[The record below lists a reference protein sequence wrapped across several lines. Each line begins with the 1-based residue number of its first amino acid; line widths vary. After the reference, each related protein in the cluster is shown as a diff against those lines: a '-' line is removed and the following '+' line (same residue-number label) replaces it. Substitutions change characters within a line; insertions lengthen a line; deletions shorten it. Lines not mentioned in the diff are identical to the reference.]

1 MSRSNTKLASNKSS
15 TSNIQK
21 DMIKSSDPHKITE
34 DDEEEEI
41 SARARKKKISRKAQK
56 NKKISFK
63 RSTDSDYDNEV
74 PGTASVSLSEADASV
89 NSRAKV

>member
-21 DMIKSSDPHKITE
+21 DMKKSSDPHKITE

-41 SARARKKKISRKAQK
+41 SARARKKKISRKA
-56 NKKISFK
+56 
-63 RSTDSDYDNEV
+63 
-74 PGTASVSLSEADASV
+74 
-89 NSRAKV
+89 